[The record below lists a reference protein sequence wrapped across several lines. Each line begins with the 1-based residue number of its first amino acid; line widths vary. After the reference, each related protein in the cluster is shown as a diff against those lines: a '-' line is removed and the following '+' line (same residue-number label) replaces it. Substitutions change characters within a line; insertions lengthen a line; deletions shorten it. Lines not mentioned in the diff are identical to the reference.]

1 MKHRIP
7 QSLYIL
13 FGCMLALLTNC
24 KVSPSPEPTD
34 LGHQMPKPREVTK
47 EERKQLTE
55 LVWEHFKV
63 RIPDQAQFQAAEPF
77 RFVAADDVLYSERT
91 DTGSVLFE
99 NTKYGI
105 SEKELNPA
113 LVERESLLPQIE
125 SAIAKTGLSTEGRKF
140 ANFQDEFVG
149 TAEPQKLSSD
159 FDPRRS
165 SKHVARTAAFQR
177 TIHEIP
183 VFDSE
188 LLTGLMSDGRIG
200 RFRMHWP
207 TISPETIKDAQ
218 SLREAVSQKRWTLPE
233 ILRSKEIEVLEI
245 TAGVGHSGFADLGF
259 RSKAV
264 VRVLYRKVTPGLE
277 YPLSSTSYKYFDR
290 SGQEVRFSSFPATPG
305 TPVEKK
311 KEMRKTER

>member
-34 LGHQMPKPREVTK
+34 LGLQMPKPREVTK

-183 VFDSE
+183 V
-188 LLTGLMSDGRIG
+188 GRLFPP
-200 RFRMHWP
+200 RPSKMPKAFV
-207 TISPETIKDAQ
+207 KQ
-218 SLREAVSQKRWTLPE
+218 SLRSGGPCLKFSGVRRSRSWR
-233 ILRSKEIEVLEI
+233 LRQGSDIRGLLI
-245 TAGVGHSGFADLGF
+245 SGLGP
-259 RSKAV
+259 KQWCV
-264 VRVLYRKVTPGLE
+264 
-277 YPLSSTSYKYFDR
+277 
-290 SGQEVRFSSFPATPG
+290 
-305 TPVEKK
+305 
-311 KEMRKTER
+311 